1 MFYIL
6 HVNYATRAVQRITD
20 VQCIHQCPVVLQLK
34 EGIYYYHFNLFNISC
49 LQHTKKDFFA
59 VVVRPRLVY
68 TYRYIHNCIL
78 ITWPHGNLWLKMDWC
93 WKMYGI
99 IWILFD
105 FSLKHG
111 NLVCSHF
118 TNRHVALFWTN
129 GRGDLSKILI
139 NKKTNILKQN
149 QIRQSS

>member
-6 HVNYATRAVQRITD
+6 HVNYATRAVQRIMYNAFTNA
-20 VQCIHQCPVVLQLK
+20 L
-34 EGIYYYHFNLFNISC
+34 SC
-49 LQHTKKDFFA
+49 CNSRRGYTIIILTFLTFLVSNTSKKIFFA

-111 NLVCSHF
+111 NLACSHL